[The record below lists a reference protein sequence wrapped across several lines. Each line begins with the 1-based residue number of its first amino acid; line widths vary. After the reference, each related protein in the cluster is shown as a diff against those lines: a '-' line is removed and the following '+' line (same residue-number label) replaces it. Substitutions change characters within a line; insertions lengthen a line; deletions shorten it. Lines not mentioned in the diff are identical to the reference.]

1 MFSFSSISLDRE
13 SVLLGSVDAIDW
25 VLRFCFR
32 VSNSRNRSFIYC
44 CSDPGKRLNPYGI
57 IVENVDVEKPSLT
70 D

>member
-32 VSNSRNRSFIYC
+32 VSSFLN
-44 CSDPGKRLNPYGI
+44 PGKRLNPYGI

>member
-44 CSDPGKRLNPYGI
+44 CSDPVLQ
-57 IVENVDVEKPSLT
+57 NVDVEKPSLT